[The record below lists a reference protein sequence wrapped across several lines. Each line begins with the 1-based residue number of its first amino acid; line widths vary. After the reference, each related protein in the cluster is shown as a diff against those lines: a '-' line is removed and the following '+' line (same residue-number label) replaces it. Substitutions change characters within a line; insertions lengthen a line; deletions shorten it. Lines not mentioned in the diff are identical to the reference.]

1 MAKFY
6 GNIGFAE
13 QVEVRPG
20 VWVEQIIEKPYY
32 GDLTRNP
39 NINITQASA
48 DVNSNINISHNISIV
63 ADLYANQ
70 NSQYMRYIQIM
81 GAKWK
86 ITNIEIQYPRL
97 ILTVGGLYNGQTS

>member
-13 QVEVRPG
+13 QVETRPG
-20 VWVEQIIEKPYY
+20 VWVEQIVEKPYC
-32 GDLTRNP
+32 GDLTRYP
-39 NINITQASA
+39 NISIGQSST

-63 ADLYANQ
+63 ADLYAKQ
-70 NSQYMRYIQIM
+70 NSQYMRYATIM